1 MKIYEV
7 TGKNKTA
14 SFALGRLNP
23 ATIGHELLVDAIKK
37 EEGDSFLFLTDR
49 APKLPKDP
57 LTSQDKLDWARKSF
71 NGISIGL
78 AKTVLIAADRLYKMG
93 YKDIVYLEGI
103 DPEKPFPLSKL
114 IKDYNGVPKELH
126 DYNFNSIRVVQLPRD
141 ASAADASGM
150 SGTKMREYVQ
160 NNDIEGFKTGVT
172 QSAQPYAKEMFKKL
186 QGIMGVDSV
195 DNTDIQETEMKDFF
209 GNTID
214 QKVLNH
220 PNWHPDLA
228 PFFKPDE
235 FGDNRRAIKNA
246 RLRLRNDSKKN
257 EGIFDLI
264 SFSGDEMEEKYIP
277 FVIKNIRR
285 YGDKRTKALLMKK
298 FPDIKPV
305 DANRAVKQALDIIAK
320 RG

>member
-1 MKIYEV
+1 
-7 TGKNKTA
+7 
-14 SFALGRLNP
+14 
-23 ATIGHELLVDAIKK
+23 
-37 EEGDSFLFLTDR
+37 
-49 APKLPKDP
+49 
-57 LTSQDKLDWARKSF
+57 
-71 NGISIGL
+71 
-78 AKTVLIAADRLYKMG
+78 
-93 YKDIVYLEGI
+93 
-103 DPEKPFPLSKL
+103 
-114 IKDYNGVPKELH
+114 
-126 DYNFNSIRVVQLPRD
+126 
-141 ASAADASGM
+141 M

-186 QGIMGVDSV
+186 QGIMGVDPV
-195 DNTDIQETEMKDFF
+195 E
-209 GNTID
+209 
-214 QKVLNH
+214 
-220 PNWHPDLA
+220 
-228 PFFKPDE
+228 
-235 FGDNRRAIKNA
+235 
-246 RLRLRNDSKKN
+246 